1 MSKII
6 FEFDGIE
13 EVSEAKDAMNGSQ
26 WRIAMWSLDQ
36 ELRKTTKHGSSI
48 LDPSKEASI
57 EEVEVCEQIRDT
69 IRQITLS
76 YNLNLED

>member
-13 EVSEAKDAMNGSQ
+13 EASEARDAMNGSQ

-36 ELRKTTKHGSSI
+36 ELRKTTKYGSSI
-48 LDPSKEASI
+48 LDSSKEASV
-57 EEVEVCEQIRDT
+57 EEVEVCGQIRDT
-69 IRQITLS
+69 IRQIMS
-76 YNLNLED
+76 NYNLSLED